1 MFFFNID
8 RTIKRRL
15 NNIIMK
21 KYLILLFSLIT
32 IPAYAGVTVE
42 VQALTPFSSTEPP
55 SEMKFKTMDKVAFEN
70 GITFEP
76 GTIVEA
82 KVIDV
87 KFPKRGKRNASFTL
101 RPTSYNLGGKNE
113 AIEDFEFTAKYKA
126 KKPLNKGELALSAAS
141 TVGGY
146 FVKGFGQGISLAK
159 GMVKNEQGNRLKSG
173 VIQVYEDSPLAYI
186 EKGDE
191 LYIYEND
198 IFYLRFRTS
207 ELDEDEEE
215 LETSDVE

>member
-1 MFFFNID
+1 M
-8 RTIKRRL
+8 L

-21 KYLILLFSLIT
+21 KYLILLFSMIA

-42 VQALTPFSSTEPP
+42 VQALTPFDSTNPP
-55 SEMKFKTMDKVAFEN
+55 AAMKIKSMSKVEFEN
-70 GITFEP
+70 GVTFEP
-76 GTIVEA
+76 GTVVEA

-101 RPTSYNLGGKNE
+101 RPTSYTINGIVKP
-113 AIEDFEFTAKYKA
+113 IEDFEFTAKYKA
-126 KKPLNKGELALSAAS
+126 KKPLDKGELALSAAS

-173 VIQVYEDSPLAYI
+173 VVQVYEDSPLAYI
-186 EKGDE
+186 EKGAE

-198 IFYLRFRTS
+198 IFYLRFKTS

-215 LETSDVE
+215 IESSAEDNEQAQNE